1 MSDYLQRLADSIFSL
16 HGCKATHVRST
27 PVKEVFRG
35 ETVWEGVVEVFDLI
49 DHPKAQQIFAWGY
62 ENPDDPKKLEV
73 TAVLKLP
80 PVTSE
85 DSAVRAAVV
94 VQSRKGKGPDS

>member
-1 MSDYLQRLADSIFSL
+1 MSDYLQRLSESIFSL
-16 HGCKATHVRST
+16 HGCKATHVSTT

-35 ETVWEGVVEVFDLI
+35 QTVWEGAVETFDLKG
-49 DHPKAQQIFAWGY
+49 HPKAKQIYAWGY
-62 ENPDDPKKLEV
+62 ENPNDPKKLEV

-85 DSAVRAAVV
+85 VEAVRVAVA
-94 VQSRKGKGPDS
+94 SSAKRKE